1 MNDSEKKIER
11 ITVLAKE
18 FTPAAMEF
26 HRKNMSE
33 KGYRM
38 EDRIVPRK
46 FQMIDGPGNAS
57 DLFNG
62 EEYYSVTFVKE

>member
-18 FTPAAMEF
+18 FTPAAIEF
-26 HRKNMSE
+26 HRKNMNE

-46 FQMIDGPGNAS
+46 FQMIDGPGDAK